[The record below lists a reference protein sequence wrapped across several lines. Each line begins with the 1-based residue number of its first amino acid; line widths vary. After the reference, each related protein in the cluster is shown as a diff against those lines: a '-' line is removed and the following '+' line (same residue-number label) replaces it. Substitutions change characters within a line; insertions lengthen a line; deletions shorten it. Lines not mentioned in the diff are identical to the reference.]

1 MRKAWVGLVLPVAG
15 PLRSYLTEGVLSGPK
30 SALGELIAVFTGGCK
45 LVAGYRVD
53 SQAAVAILAEVNPE
67 AAEWW
72 RVNTP
77 HLMTKGRCFVFQ
89 APVCQEELSDGGI
102 A

>member
-15 PLRSYLTEGVLSGPK
+15 PLQKYPTRGVLSGPK
-30 SALGELIAVFTGGCK
+30 TVLGELISLFTGGPK
-45 LVAGYRVD
+45 WVPGYLVD
-53 SQAAVAILAEVNPE
+53 SQAAVAILAKVNPE

-77 HLMTKGRCFVFQ
+77 QLLTQGRRFVFQ
-89 APVCQEELSDGGI
+89 APVCQEEPPGGS
-102 A
+102 